1 MRHAACALLLR
12 LCLAAAL
19 AGSFTGITTAQDAPP
34 IAAASDLQFALEE
47 IAAAFTQDSGAEVR
61 LVFGSS
67 GNFARQIEQ
76 GAPFQLFLSADEAL
90 VFGLADKALTR
101 NRGDLYAIGISSYS
115 RRITHR
121 SSATSPR
128 KVYGKRPPM
137 APSSISQSRT
147 PSTRRMEKRRNS
159 G

>member
-12 LCLAAAL
+12 LCLAAAV
-19 AGSFTGITTAQDAPP
+19 AGSFAGITTAQDAPP

-47 IAAAFTQDSGAEVR
+47 IASAFTQDSGAEVR

-90 VFGLADKALTR
+90 
-101 NRGDLYAIGISSYS
+101 SSGW
-115 RRITHR
+115 RIKH
-121 SSATSPR
+121 
-128 KVYGKRPPM
+128 
-137 APSSISQSRT
+137 
-147 PSTRRMEKRRNS
+147 
-159 G
+159 